1 MLRLLIS
8 ALALILALAAPG
20 AARAEWR
27 EAETAHFRIYSSGG
41 EQQLRRFA
49 ERLETFDALLRRL
62 ASVPASVEPVKVRV
76 FLLETEDQVRRA
88 YHVSAGSSVAGFYTV
103 NMEGPLAVS
112 PRRTDVSDSTFGPEI
127 VLFHEY
133 AHHFML
139 QYFPVSYPAWYVEGF
154 AEMASTAVPLPG
166 GKMAFGKPAS
176 HREYSLTASRWVPV
190 SQLLTQ
196 SYSQFPKDGDF
207 YGQAWLLSHYLTFAP
222 ARKGQIYRYLGALAA
237 GRPQAEAAR
246 EIFGD
251 VEALNREARHY
262 LDGRTFTYAPI
273 EVQHPAPESIKLR
286 LLSPGEA
293 SLVEDMAA
301 FRDRVDEKERAAW
314 IAAIRAKAARYP
326 SDPKVLQFLADAEF
340 AAEDYPAALAT
351 ADKWI
356 AVAPN
361 DVQAMTRKAT
371 ILLEQADA
379 LEGAARAAKIASAR
393 ALIVAANRIDADDPK
408 TLVAFYEAYRVSG
421 ERPPQVALDALRQ
434 AVGTMPQ
441 AYRPRMLLATALANQ
456 GKYDEAIFYLGPIA
470 YDPHPSDGQQ
480 AALAMIGR
488 LRQAMAGKGN

>member
-8 ALALILALAAPG
+8 TLALLLAFAAPG
-20 AARAEWR
+20 VAHAEWR

-88 YHVSAGSSVAGFYTV
+88 YRGSATSVSGFYTV

-112 PRRTDVSDSTFGPEI
+112 PRRTDGGDSIFGPEI

-154 AEMASTAVPLPG
+154 AEMASTAVPVSG

-176 HREYSLTASRWVPV
+176 HRQYSLTASRWVPV

-196 SYSQFPKDGDF
+196 NYAQFPKDGDF
-207 YGQAWLLSHYLTFAP
+207 YGQAWVLSHYLTFAP

-237 GRPQAEAAR
+237 GRPQADAAR

-251 VEALNREARHY
+251 VEALNRETRHY
-262 LDGRTFTYAPI
+262 LDGRSFGYAPI
-273 EVQHPAPESIKLR
+273 EVPHPAPDSIRLR

-293 SLVEDMAA
+293 SLIDEMAA
-301 FRDRVDEKERAAW
+301 FRDHIDKKERDSW
-314 IAAIRAKAARYP
+314 LAAIRAKTARYP
-326 SDPKVLQFLADAEF
+326 ADPRVLQFLADAEY

-356 AVAPN
+356 ALAPN
-361 DVQAMTRKAT
+361 SVHAMTRKAT

-379 LEGAARAAKIASAR
+379 LEGAARTAKIALAR
-393 ALIVAANRIDADDPK
+393 TLIVAANKIDPDDSK
-408 TLVAFYEAYRVSG
+408 TLVAFYEAYRISG
-421 ERPPQVALDALRQ
+421 ERPPQVALDALKQ

-456 GKYDEAIFYLGPIA
+456 GKFDEAIFYLGPIA

-480 AALAMIGR
+480 AALNMIGQ
-488 LRQAMAGKGN
+488 LRQAMAAK